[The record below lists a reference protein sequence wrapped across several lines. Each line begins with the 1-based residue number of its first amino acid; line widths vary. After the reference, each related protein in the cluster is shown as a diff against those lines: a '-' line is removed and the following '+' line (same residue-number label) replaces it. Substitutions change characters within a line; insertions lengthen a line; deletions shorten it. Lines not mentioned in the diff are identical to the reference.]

1 MKIFNIDEEL
11 KQKVKPG
18 IIISGFTV
26 FLIYIL
32 FNIGNIF
39 QMISQFVG
47 LFEYLLFGIV
57 IAYVLN
63 QPMKIIEERI
73 VKKFQPESFIYRKK
87 RGLSIFITLILFV
100 CLMITLAS
108 IIIPNIIES
117 LITLISNISNII
129 SSIFNNIDKIF
140 MYFNIDFRTNDVT
153 SINEL
158 INMPWQNIVKGLLDF
173 LTKNADGIMANATNF
188 LSTFGVVFT
197 SFIFSLYLLG
207 NKEKF
212 LRQFRK
218 LIAAIFGYKITRVI
232 FHYAHKTN
240 IVFSS
245 FITGQLVEAA
255 ILWIL
260 YYSTM
265 LLFGFPYPELI
276 ATVISIF
283 SFVPFFGPIAAMF
296 VGAFL
301 ILSENVFQA
310 FWFMV
315 YFQIL
320 SQIEDNFIYP
330 RVVGGTVGLPGIWV
344 LLSIFIFG
352 DLFGIFGTIIAVP
365 SAACIYSLISEL
377 VNLVLRKRKLKI
389 TELNRISAEEF
400 KAVEKLPL
408 VVVLDHVRSLY
419 NVGSVFRSSD
429 AFRVEKICLCGI
441 TATPPNKEIHKTA
454 LGAELSVKWH
464 YKPDTKEA
472 VNELIRAGYTPVC
485 IEQVEGAVPLN
496 DFQID
501 RTKSYALILGTS
513 CFSQG
518 SVVSD
523 MDIQSSQM
531 SRQTVRGICRR
542 LNGTKQSAPSC

>member
-1 MKIFNIDEEL
+1 MKIFDIDEEL

-32 FNIGNIF
+32 FNVGNIF
-39 QMISQFVG
+39 QMIGQFIG
-47 LFEYLLFGIV
+47 LFEYLLYGIV

-73 VKKFQPESFIYRKK
+73 TKKCQPESFVYRKK
-87 RGLSIFITLILFV
+87 RGLSIFITLILFF
-100 CLMITLAS
+100 CLLVTLAS

-117 LITLISNISNII
+117 SITLFSNISNII
-129 SSIFNNIDKIF
+129 SSIFDNIDKIF
-140 MYFNIDFRTNDVT
+140 MYFNIDFRTNDIT

-158 INMPWQNIVKGLLDF
+158 INMPWQNIVNGLLEF
-173 LTKNADGIMANATNF
+173 LTKNADGIMTNATNF
-188 LSTFGVVFT
+188 FSTFGVVFT

-212 LRQFRK
+212 LRQLRK
-218 LIAAIFGYKITRVI
+218 LIAAIFGYKITSVI
-232 FHYAHKTN
+232 FHYANKTN

-255 ILWIL
+255 ILWVL

-276 ATVISIF
+276 ATVIALF

-296 VGAFL
+296 VGALL
-301 ILSENVFQA
+301 ILSENVFEA

-352 DLFGIFGTIIAVP
+352 DLFGIFGTVIAVP
-365 SAACIYSLISEL
+365 SAACIYSLVSEL

-389 TELNRISAEEF
+389 TE
-400 KAVEKLPL
+400 
-408 VVVLDHVRSLY
+408 
-419 NVGSVFRSSD
+419 
-429 AFRVEKICLCGI
+429 
-441 TATPPNKEIHKTA
+441 
-454 LGAELSVKWH
+454 
-464 YKPDTKEA
+464 
-472 VNELIRAGYTPVC
+472 
-485 IEQVEGAVPLN
+485 
-496 DFQID
+496 
-501 RTKSYALILGTS
+501 TS
-513 CFSQG
+513 
-518 SVVSD
+518 
-523 MDIQSSQM
+523 I
-531 SRQTVRGICRR
+531 
-542 LNGTKQSAPSC
+542 KQL

>member
-100 CLMITLAS
+100 CLIITLAS

-140 MYFNIDFRTNDVT
+140 MYFNIDFRTNDIT

-158 INMPWQNIVKGLLDF
+158 INMPWQNIVRGLLDF

-389 TELNRISAEEF
+389 TETTI
-400 KAVEKLPL
+400 KQ
-408 VVVLDHVRSLY
+408 
-419 NVGSVFRSSD
+419 
-429 AFRVEKICLCGI
+429 
-441 TATPPNKEIHKTA
+441 
-454 LGAELSVKWH
+454 LSK
-464 YKPDTKEA
+464 
-472 VNELIRAGYTPVC
+472 
-485 IEQVEGAVPLN
+485 
-496 DFQID
+496 
-501 RTKSYALILGTS
+501 
-513 CFSQG
+513 
-518 SVVSD
+518 
-523 MDIQSSQM
+523 
-531 SRQTVRGICRR
+531 
-542 LNGTKQSAPSC
+542 

>member
-63 QPMKIIEERI
+63 QPMKIIEECI

-140 MYFNIDFRTNDVT
+140 MYFNIDFRTNDIT

-212 LRQFRK
+212 LR
-218 LIAAIFGYKITRVI
+218 
-232 FHYAHKTN
+232 
-240 IVFSS
+240 
-245 FITGQLVEAA
+245 
-255 ILWIL
+255 
-260 YYSTM
+260 
-265 LLFGFPYPELI
+265 
-276 ATVISIF
+276 
-283 SFVPFFGPIAAMF
+283 
-296 VGAFL
+296 
-301 ILSENVFQA
+301 
-310 FWFMV
+310 
-315 YFQIL
+315 
-320 SQIEDNFIYP
+320 
-330 RVVGGTVGLPGIWV
+330 
-344 LLSIFIFG
+344 
-352 DLFGIFGTIIAVP
+352 
-365 SAACIYSLISEL
+365 
-377 VNLVLRKRKLKI
+377 
-389 TELNRISAEEF
+389 
-400 KAVEKLPL
+400 
-408 VVVLDHVRSLY
+408 
-419 NVGSVFRSSD
+419 
-429 AFRVEKICLCGI
+429 
-441 TATPPNKEIHKTA
+441 
-454 LGAELSVKWH
+454 
-464 YKPDTKEA
+464 
-472 VNELIRAGYTPVC
+472 
-485 IEQVEGAVPLN
+485 
-496 DFQID
+496 
-501 RTKSYALILGTS
+501 
-513 CFSQG
+513 
-518 SVVSD
+518 
-523 MDIQSSQM
+523 
-531 SRQTVRGICRR
+531 
-542 LNGTKQSAPSC
+542 